1 MAGWRPLTGAL
12 APAVAVFAMALLGR
26 PEAAL
31 ADRSFDVAMA
41 GPAIDPYGMVV
52 VDRART
58 PQRFEFG
65 VQAAFGW
72 AHQPFRVT
80 LADPQMALS
89 DQQFSLIQNQL
100 TVDLGFYFGLWD
112 WLSIAAVMPMGV
124 NFYDDSAIGEPIVP
138 QTPGP
143 KNPTGFPGTSGLYN
157 NQPRQT
163 IGISTA
169 GARDPRFAVKARF
182 YGGRYFEIGTI
193 LEMTA
198 PLGDK
203 NSFFGEKSVTFR
215 PRLVT
220 GLLLGRVNVALSFG
234 AIVRESSELFD
245 PYLPMN
251 LRYQLAHEL
260 TWGAG
265 IGLFAHRVLS
275 LGIESFGT
283 IPIAGDATSAT
294 VTMLGSLSLRPVE
307 KWRVILAGGGGL
319 LADNPRNADGRIL
332 LSLAYSLW
340 PREGGLR

>member
-1 MAGWRPLTGAL
+1 MRWRPLTAFAPGLAL
-12 APAVAVFAMALLGR
+12 SLALLGQ
-26 PEAAL
+26 PATAQ

-72 AHQPFRVT
+72 AHQPLRLT
-80 LADPQMALS
+80 LADPTQALA
-89 DQQFSLIQNQL
+89 DQRYNVIQNQL

-124 NFYDDSAIGEPIVP
+124 NFYDDAAIGEPIVP
-138 QTPGP
+138 QTPTP

-157 NQPRQT
+157 NEPRQT
-163 IGISTA
+163 IGISQS
-169 GARDPRFAVKARF
+169 GVRDPRFAVKARF
-182 YGGRYFEIGTI
+182 YGGHYFEIGTI
-193 LEMTA
+193 LEITA
-198 PLGDK
+198 PLGDRG
-203 NSFFGEKSVTFR
+203 SFLGEKSVTFR
-215 PRLVT
+215 PRLVA
-220 GLLLGRVNVALSFG
+220 GLLLGRVNLALSFG
-234 AIVRESSELFD
+234 AIVRESSELYD
-245 PYLPMN
+245 PYFPTN
-251 LRYQLAHEL
+251 LRFQMGHEL

-265 IGLFAHRVLS
+265 LGLFAHRVIS
-275 LGIESFGT
+275 LGVESFGT
-283 IPIAGDATSAT
+283 IPVAGDATSAT
-294 VTMLGSLSLRPVE
+294 VTMLGSLALRPTE